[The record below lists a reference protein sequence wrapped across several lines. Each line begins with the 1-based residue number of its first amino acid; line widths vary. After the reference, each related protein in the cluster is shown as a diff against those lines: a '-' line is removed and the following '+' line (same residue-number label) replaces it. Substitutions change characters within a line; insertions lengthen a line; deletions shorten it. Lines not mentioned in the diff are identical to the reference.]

1 MTRRRSP
8 LSSRTSRSD
17 LPPSDAPEWE
27 VISPGVRLGYRRG
40 RGTRAG
46 GGSWL
51 AAARSAGGKRVQTRL
66 GRADDIAAADG
77 VSVFSHEQAK
87 EAARRYAKSVQA
99 GAPSSPALTV
109 DEALDRYFEA
119 KTVEGM
125 KSVKEAETRAA
136 AHIRPKL
143 GKVRV
148 ADLTIDRVR
157 RWRDD
162 LVKAPKR
169 LRTAKNAE
177 KRNIKEVDPNDA
189 EAMRKR
195 RDTVNRTLTLLKAA
209 LNWARDHRMVDDDT
223 AWRLVKPYRNT
234 TAARV
239 RFLDLDE
246 QRALLKHS
254 AGALRELVAAA
265 LMTGARFSE
274 LARLTARDV
283 DCDSGTVFIAES
295 KAGKSR
301 YVPLPSGGV
310 ALFSRLVNE
319 KTSAAPVLTQESG
332 EPWKKSTYFRDFKAA
347 VATAGVAPLTLHEL
361 RHSYASTM
369 IRAGAP
375 LMVVGRALGHADTRM
390 VEKHYGHL
398 APSYVADT
406 IRRTAPDL
414 HVAA

>member
-1 MTRRRSP
+1 M
-8 LSSRTSRSD
+8 
-17 LPPSDAPEWE
+17 
-27 VISPGVRLGYRRG
+27 
-40 RGTRAG
+40 
-46 GGSWL
+46 
-51 AAARSAGGKRVQTRL
+51 AAARSADGKRVQTRL

-77 VSVFSHEQAK
+77 ASVLSHEQAK

-125 KSVKEAETRAA
+125 KSVKEAETRAT

-143 GKVRV
+143 GKLRV

-169 LRTAKNAE
+169 LRTAKDAE
-177 KRNIKEVDPNDA
+177 RRNVKEVDPNDA

-209 LNWARDHRMVDDDT
+209 LNWARDHRLVDDDT

-246 QRALLKHS
+246 QRTLLKHS
-254 AGALRELVAAA
+254 AGALRELVGAA

-274 LARLTARDV
+274 LARLTVRDV
-283 DCDSGTVFIAES
+283 DCENGTVFIAES

-319 KTSAAPVLTQESG
+319 KQPSTPVLTQGSG

-347 VATAGVAPLTLHEL
+347 VVAAGVAPLTLHEL

-398 APSYVADT
+398 APSYVADM